1 MDIDKKTP
9 AYKIICNHC
18 RQSEKIAAP
27 GSVLHPEFVAR
38 KFRQKGWIV
47 SRKGNHDICPS
58 CMRPEDVLNTIP
70 PAKLLEFSPTKP
82 CVISSFKELAKAM
95 TPAPTTNPIGT
106 PPPPLMNKV
115 EDKPKAPDVTG
126 TNWKVVEPDETKSF
140 ALSPMFELPGEI
152 RRARVVESGWA
163 TNYAI
168 RMKVMEKKLTT
179 RKAPLRKSFLKID
192 EVIREF
198 GEPRPLVANLLSK
211 TKSTPVN
218 ALPAPTPAP
227 VAPTQMLNKESAP
240 MNHDPRIP
248 PEMTKEDRR
257 IIFAEIDTHYL
268 DETTGYATDYNDKR
282 IADGLKV
289 PLAWVRTIREEN
301 FGPEKSADFEYKTLK
316 TLVENAETTLNNV
329 NNTMARAKIRISELE
344 SMQEAL
350 IKQIGGVNATIVNV
364 NARIAHLTGKK

>member
-1 MDIDKKTP
+1 MNRQFLKSTMDVDKKTP

-27 GSVLHPEFVAR
+27 HTILPPEFVAK

-47 SRKGNHDICPS
+47 SRKGNEDICPKCLTPATS
-58 CMRPEDVLNTIP
+58 TMPLRPAVLLTFTP
-70 PAKLLEFSPTKP
+70 PGEKQKTLPSLKDLATVMTPPTPPVLVAPAPKTPEVKPAPKPAAPAKPEFTGPPHAMVGEVRYSDVVKSGWVNLYALTARMKT
-82 CVISSFKELAKAM
+82 KEL
-95 TPAPTTNPIGT
+95 NP
-106 PPPPLMNKV
+106 
-115 EDKPKAPDVTG
+115 
-126 TNWKVVEPDETKSF
+126 
-140 ALSPMFELPGEI
+140 
-152 RRARVVESGWA
+152 RRADQRKTFFKREELV
-163 TNYAI
+163 
-168 RMKVMEKKLTT
+168 KL
-179 RKAPLRKSFLKID
+179 
-192 EVIREF
+192 F
-198 GEPRPLVANLLSK
+198 GEPKARAALQLPK
-211 TKSTPVN
+211 PTPKVE
-218 ALPAPTPAP
+218 APAPAP
-227 VAPTQMLNKESAP
+227 IKTDPAP

-316 TLVENAETTLNNV
+316 TLVENAEITLNNV

-350 IKQIGGVNATIVNV
+350 IKQIGGVNATIINV